1 MALIALRVRVRSS
14 TCRGGCSVT
23 DDGWIWLGYLLAGLS
38 FEFGFGGVFVCFVG
52 LVVILRFCF
61 VIGGMLGWLVMVV
74 FGLWGY
80 CVLLCFVCLLWQG
93 GLLVCFK
100 VGLPV

>member
-1 MALIALRVRVRSS
+1 MRVCSS

-38 FEFGFGGVFVCFVG
+38 FGFGFGVYLFVFVG

-61 VIGGMLGWLVMVV
+61 VIGGML
-74 FGLWGY
+74 
-80 CVLLCFVCLLWQG
+80 
-93 GLLVCFK
+93 
-100 VGLPV
+100 